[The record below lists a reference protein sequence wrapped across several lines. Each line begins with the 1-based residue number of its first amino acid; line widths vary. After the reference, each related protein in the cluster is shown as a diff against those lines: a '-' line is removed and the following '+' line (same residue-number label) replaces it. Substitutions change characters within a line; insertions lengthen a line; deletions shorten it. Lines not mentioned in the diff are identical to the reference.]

1 MGFLDT
7 LRRPKALGVWA
18 DDGRIRAGEP
28 DPAGQAFDFIKQ
40 QMRNE
45 SNDRA
50 YGVGMRGGGGNLGR
64 IARGQENTRPMN
76 VVYNQAPE
84 MAQKQFNFMK
94 DQAALEQKNKETARA
109 DKALAANDEYIQGRR
124 DNEMKQRGMDTNE
137 ELARAKLALEL
148 GEREKLEIEG
158 RNRLAQIAAS
168 NAGNMDVAK
177 FTRDAQERMNV
188 QDNEARIRAAEIA
201 AGKPTA
207 ANTMSP
213 AEEAQN
219 QINIAR
225 QLINENP
232 QYANIIKFDEDNGG
246 KTFSL
251 QSDELPE
258 GLGQGTVDYLRR
270 EAARRIYGDKN
281 TPQMNGLGSSAL
293 GASLGSAGA
302 SGNIAERGSPN
313 AGYQKGTPTAMTR
326 KVRNKRTGQVIEQTS
341 MDGGQTW
348 R

>member
-188 QDNEARIRAAEIA
+188 QDNEARIRADEIA
-201 AGKPTA
+201 AGKLTA
-207 ANTMSP
+207 DNSMIS
-213 AEEAQN
+213 AEEDQN
-219 QINIAR
+219 QIN
-225 QLINENP
+225 QLMGLLGLLKKQPDPSLNGDVNTIEDDKLKLNNAIKKLYKNNKNLADDLTKLADISETNP
-232 QYANIIKFDEDNGG
+232 AMFNMLLN
-246 KTFSL
+246 SL
-251 QSDELPE
+251 
-258 GLGQGTVDYLRR
+258 
-270 EAARRIYGDKN
+270 
-281 TPQMNGLGSSAL
+281 
-293 GASLGSAGA
+293 
-302 SGNIAERGSPN
+302 
-313 AGYQKGTPTAMTR
+313 
-326 KVRNKRTGQVIEQTS
+326 RNL
-341 MDGGQTW
+341 
-348 R
+348 

>member
-45 SNDRA
+45 SNNRA

-94 DQAALEQKNKETARA
+94 DQAALEQKNRETAHA

-188 QDNEARIRAAEIA
+188 QDNEARIHAAEIA

-207 ANTMSP
+207 ANTVSP
-213 AEEAQN
+213 SEEAQTTSN
-219 QINIAR
+219 KLQQLLATNPEFAGAITQEGSKFFINPEADSDLR
-225 QLINENP
+225 FALSKRLYNRPNDINLDGVNS
-232 QYANIIKFDEDNGG
+232 A
-246 KTFSL
+246 
-251 QSDELPE
+251 
-258 GLGQGTVDYLRR
+258 
-270 EAARRIYGDKN
+270 
-281 TPQMNGLGSSAL
+281 AL

-313 AGYQKGTPTAMTR
+313 AGYQKGTPIQPNIVRMVSPDGR
-326 KVRNKRTGQVIEQTS
+326 RLNVPPEKVAELEKAGAKRVQ
-341 MDGGQTW
+341 
-348 R
+348 